1 MLLVGCETVAPTQP
15 TGFGEGPPAGD
26 SYLKASTPVPVS
38 PKNGLFLLR
47 GPVTLVAA
55 NAANA
60 ANPEQDVP
68 FEYEFQ
74 VFERRSDGSG
84 APAATG
90 VAAQMPGR
98 TRYVVESELAEAT
111 DLRWRVRAVWQDV
124 AGEWSPWALFV
135 SPGFRR
141 GATIHAP
148 FTTGGGRAANL
159 VHVVE
164 RVAAE
169 HPDAFRNSCQE
180 EHGTWEFMD
189 RVVEALR
196 LIDGRWGY
204 NCKRGNCAHVSV
216 DVVNYYRGSGT
227 TLDDARG
234 STHVQVFDIIVN
246 HCNPNPR
253 PAWTDLT
260 ESTRR
265 NNTIGRWKYPR

>member
-169 HPDAFRNSCQE
+169 HPDAFEWFSRPKGGLFIWVKLPDATDVIACEQ
-180 EHGTWEFMD
+180 TA
-189 RVVEALR
+189 EARGIDYATGKAFHVYHEDVPYLR
-196 LIDGRWGY
+196 LAFGY
-204 NCKRGNCAHVSV
+204 A
-216 DVVNYYRGSGT
+216 
-227 TLDDARG
+227 TLDQIREGIPLLAECVLE
-234 STHVQVFDIIVN
+234 HQ
-246 HCNPNPR
+246 
-253 PAWTDLT
+253 
-260 ESTRR
+260 
-265 NNTIGRWKYPR
+265 K